1 MKEEKQT
8 QAAVSKTAEPKFSK
22 KQLLTAARYADR
34 KDLLSAVLED
44 GKEYTHDEAQA
55 LMDNYLKGKVI

>member
-8 QAAVSKTAEPKFSK
+8 AAVKAAEPKFSK

-44 GKEYTHDEAQA
+44 GKEYTHDEAQ
-55 LMDNYLKGKVI
+55 LLIDNYLKGKVI